1 VESLDFFNKDLSSA
15 RVGHCCSRGANGHP
29 CCSSLAQVRMN
40 AKRHAKNLL
49 IVTKPGA
56 MCLSRWL
63 KSVEVVGWWA
73 LGIKVHGLFVRAW
86 VQVAGGKLSAG
97 ARRAAAAALAGP
109 AAGPAA
115 ADADPGDD
123 PNVDQ
128 HKAKAKS
135 RFRKGLHFMQ
145 DALHGVGWGW
155 AWGPQGR
162 VVREQG
168 TPWNCRA

>member
-1 VESLDFFNKDLSSA
+1 
-15 RVGHCCSRGANGHP
+15 
-29 CCSSLAQVRMN
+29 MN

-97 ARRAAAAALAGP
+97 ARRAAAAALARPAAGP

-145 DALHGVGWGW
+145 DAL
-155 AWGPQGR
+155 ALT
-162 VVREQG
+162 VVKANHYFVTYYQIMVSVPYFAVV
-168 TPWNCRA
+168 TPP